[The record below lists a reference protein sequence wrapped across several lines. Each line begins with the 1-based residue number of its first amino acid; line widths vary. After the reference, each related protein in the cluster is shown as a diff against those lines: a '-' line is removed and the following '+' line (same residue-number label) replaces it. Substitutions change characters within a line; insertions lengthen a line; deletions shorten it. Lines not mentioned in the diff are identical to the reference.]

1 MITRYVKYKI
11 KMMILGVCTLEN
23 IFIPMLRI
31 HYPRFIKLAFFL
43 SLSLFFFFF
52 LFYVE
57 VFHGAL
63 VVKNP
68 PAKQEL
74 NLWIWKIPWW
84 RKWQPIPVFL
94 PGKFHWQRN
103 LTSYSPWCGKESHM
117 IEHMVT
123 MKVKVKVKVTQSCPT
138 LHDPI
143 DCTAHGIL
151 QARILK

>member
-1 MITRYVKYKI
+1 
-11 KMMILGVCTLEN
+11 MILGVCTLEN

-103 LTSYSPWCGKESHM
+103 LAGYSLWGHKRVRQNLATKTKTTVVELQCCASF
-117 IEHMVT
+117 
-123 MKVKVKVKVTQSCPT
+123 C
-138 LHDPI
+138 
-143 DCTAHGIL
+143 CTAKWFSYTYTYIHSFSNSFPI
-151 QARILK
+151 